1 MAKLCDFLSNITALN
16 IIMPDYDDFRSN
28 LCIFQFKKNCFKK
41 MRKSLCEG
49 GCKIGDFKAIT
60 LKFCKIVYKG

>member
-1 MAKLCDFLSNITALN
+1 MTILEAISVF
-16 IIMPDYDDFRSN
+16 FN
-28 LCIFQFKKNCFKK
+28 LKKNALK
-41 MRKSLCEG
+41 MRKSLCKG